1 MYKAATDFD
10 NQNPVSSKLLEFR
23 EHSVIG
29 LVFQPNFARHG
40 CVMTDLLAAMAGQ
53 GLSGLDVTTL
63 YPQASSP
70 QATIIPGK
78 LLCLVFFHIALVTVA
93 NKESPQA

>member
-1 MYKAATDFD
+1 MHKAATDSD
-10 NQNPVSSKLLEFR
+10 NLNPVSLKLLEFR

-40 CVMTDLLAAMAGQ
+40 CVMTDLVAAMAGQ

-78 LLCLVFFHIALVTVA
+78 LLCPVFFHTASVTVA